1 MLFVSQNTRAARLE
15 ICKGCEHFNKSTRS
29 CGTLLKKKKVKG
41 GTLCG
46 CFMPAKASLKSE
58 ACPIGKWGPTVN
70 PQDLAEIREFVNSLE
85 NFISRDQNEKLVEM
99 YRDRSRRK
107 LVIIDESWD
116 LMGSGSSGSF
126 IEAGYRRARKYG
138 GAFGTITQSVDDYYK
153 NEATK
158 AAINNADWL
167 FLLRQKAENIERLGK
182 EGKLSLDEWLKRQL
196 GSVSTEH
203 GHFSEIYIHSPMG
216 SGLGRLLLDPFSML
230 VYSTRA
236 EDYEAIKRLREQGL
250 SVAEAIEQLVTERA
264 TRS

>member
-1 MLFVSQNTRAARLE
+1 M
-15 ICKGCEHFNKSTRS
+15 KS
-29 CGTLLKKKKVKG
+29 KK
-41 GTLCG
+41 
-46 CFMPAKASLKSE
+46 
-58 ACPIGKWGPTVN
+58 
-70 PQDLAEIREFVNSLE
+70 DLQSVVMQLIMYR
-85 NFISRDQNEKLVEM
+85 ITQEM

-116 LMGSGSSGSF
+116 LMGSGASGSF

-167 FLLRQKAENIERLGK
+167 FLLRQKPENIERLGK

-196 GSVSTEH
+196 SSVSTEH

-250 SVAEAIEQLVTERA
+250 SVSEAIERLVIERA
-264 TRS
+264 SQ

>member
-99 YRDRSRRK
+99 YNRTYGTNEVPSNC
-107 LVIIDESWD
+107 
-116 LMGSGSSGSF
+116 SSCVRAM
-126 IEAGYRRARKYG
+126 IENLKK
-138 GAFGTITQSVDDYYK
+138 TV
-153 NEATK
+153 
-158 AAINNADWL
+158 NAD
-167 FLLRQKAENIERLGK
+167 
-182 EGKLSLDEWLKRQL
+182 
-196 GSVSTEH
+196 TEA
-203 GHFSEIYIHSPMG
+203 YIQ
-216 SGLGRLLLDPFSML
+216 
-230 VYSTRA
+230 
-236 EDYEAIKRLREQGL
+236 RE
-250 SVAEAIEQLVTERA
+250 TERIYLEVHGGPDDGA
-264 TRS
+264 GVPG

>member
-99 YRDRSRRK
+99 YNRTYGTNEVPSNCSSCVRSMIENLKKTVNADTEAYIQRETERVY
-107 LVIIDESWD
+107 LEVHGGPDD
-116 LMGSGSSGSF
+116 GSGIPG
-126 IEAGYRRARKYG
+126 
-138 GAFGTITQSVDDYYK
+138 
-153 NEATK
+153 
-158 AAINNADWL
+158 
-167 FLLRQKAENIERLGK
+167 
-182 EGKLSLDEWLKRQL
+182 
-196 GSVSTEH
+196 
-203 GHFSEIYIHSPMG
+203 
-216 SGLGRLLLDPFSML
+216 
-230 VYSTRA
+230 
-236 EDYEAIKRLREQGL
+236 
-250 SVAEAIEQLVTERA
+250 
-264 TRS
+264 